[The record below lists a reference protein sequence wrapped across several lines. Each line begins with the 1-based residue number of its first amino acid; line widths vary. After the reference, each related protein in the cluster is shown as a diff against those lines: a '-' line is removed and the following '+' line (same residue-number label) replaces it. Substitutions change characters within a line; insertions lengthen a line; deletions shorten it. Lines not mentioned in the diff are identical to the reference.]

1 MITFDYDD
9 DADILRV
16 SAVKTYSKSM
26 GDIQG
31 MEVYPGIWVV
41 YVGDEKNYLII
52 EILKAKKRDWKDVNE
67 FLEENYNLIIKKN
80 TNGEFFCIDNSIKK

>member
-80 TNGEFFCIDNSIKK
+80 TDGEFFCIDNSIKK